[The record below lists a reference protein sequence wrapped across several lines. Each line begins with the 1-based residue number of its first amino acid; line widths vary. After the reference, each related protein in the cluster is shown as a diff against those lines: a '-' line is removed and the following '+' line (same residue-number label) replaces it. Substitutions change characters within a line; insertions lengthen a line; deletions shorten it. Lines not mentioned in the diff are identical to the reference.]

1 MKESSSSD
9 LSVASDIRLKLFSF
23 LTGLTVFAVFAEK
36 VINGLYY
43 FLHIPFRLAYLI
55 FIGIYFLLIGFV
67 VILYDR
73 VSKWFNPEK
82 SINLIS
88 NRNQRNKNW
97 SLFGPLLLLV
107 AYWLCLPGWIYL
119 GIGLVLCISCGVLA
133 ITALKL
139 KIRTIRFEFI
149 SVVMVG
155 AILLLSYIVTQP
167 VPPTPSSK
175 VFSYFQLRESFR
187 KNVNVIISDL
197 QDSAIS
203 KVKKFDSRTLMRD
216 AVLGSSDTGWGAK
229 ALWPETLVR
238 PVSIFDTYLRLTY
251 DQLLAPDS
259 VYSTGLKKS
268 IQTCTDYID
277 RRIDSTQPV
286 LNFQTALDTSFI
298 TQTGT
303 LLKHYL
309 FIVEAMVK
317 RAAVSDQL
325 LHKTVTREW
334 VVRLRY
340 LQYKGLIFLF
350 ALALYSFLRL
360 NICRIQMNNL
370 RISEYPDV
378 KSSKQYSCLYPL
390 IKGPVKNY
398 ADKGDAVYTQEKQR
412 FFIKG
417 TWFKNVSYI
426 ILLLMLPFF
435 QNRNESNTD
444 IDKPFLD
451 FNLKAIVAPF
461 NPGSMIITN
470 DNHSYSKLAVYLGQ
484 RFNVQWIKN
493 GDTTA
498 VNNGIYIGAIQ
509 FGPVGIYSGDSLGL
523 RQAIRELGRRSITD
537 SNDRREF
544 LNYLNKMGQ

>member
-1 MKESSSSD
+1 MKENSSSD
-9 LSVASDIRLKLFSF
+9 LSIASDIRLKLFSF
-23 LTGLTVFAVFAEK
+23 LAGLTVFAVFAEK

-43 FLHIPFRLAYLI
+43 FLHIPFYLAYLI
-55 FIGIYFLLIGFV
+55 FVGIYFLLIGFV

-73 VSKWFNPEK
+73 VNEWFNPEN

-97 SLFGPLLLLV
+97 SLFAPLLLLV
-107 AYWLCLPGWIYL
+107 AYWLCLPGWMYL
-119 GIGLVLCISCGVLA
+119 SIGLVLCISCGVLA
-133 ITALKL
+133 ITALKF
-139 KIRTIRFEFI
+139 KIRIIRFEFI
-149 SVVMVG
+149 SVVMLG

-167 VPPTPSSK
+167 VPPIPSSK

-216 AVLGSSDTGWGAK
+216 PVLGSSDTGWGAK

-259 VYSTGLKKS
+259 VYSIGLKES

-286 LNFQTALDTSFI
+286 LDFQTALDTSFI

-317 RAAVSDQL
+317 RAALSDQL
-325 LHKTVTREW
+325 LHKTVTKEW
-334 VVRLRY
+334 VFRLRY

-350 ALALYSFLRL
+350 ALALYSFLQL

-370 RISEYPDV
+370 RVSEYPEN
-378 KSSKQYSCLYPL
+378 KNRKRHCFLNPL
-390 IKGPVKNY
+390 IKGPAKNY
-398 ADKGDAVYTQEKQR
+398 ADKGDAAYNQEKQR
-412 FFIKG
+412 FFVKG
-417 TWFKNVSYI
+417 TWFKNLSYI
-426 ILLLMLPFF
+426 TLLLMLPFF

-451 FNLKAIVAPF
+451 FNLKTIVAPF
-461 NPGSMIITN
+461 NPGSMIVTN
-470 DNHSYSKLAVYLGQ
+470 DDHSYSKLSVYLGQ
-484 RFNVQWIKN
+484 RFNVHWIKN
-493 GDTTA
+493 GDTST
-498 VNNGIYIGAIQ
+498 VNKGIYIGPIQ
-509 FGPVGIYSGDSLGL
+509 FGPVGIYPDDSMGL
-523 RQAIRELGRRSITD
+523 RQAIRELGRRSIAD
-537 SNDRREF
+537 SSDRREF
-544 LNYLNKMGQ
+544 LNYLNKIGQ